1 MTNFESYLKDI
12 TNRTIKESTIRDAML
27 YSLEGGKRIRP
38 RIIFAILNGFNIS
51 EDKGYAAASALEY
64 IQTYSLIH
72 DDLPAM
78 DNDDY
83 RRGKLTSH
91 KKFGEGIAIL
101 TGDALLTHSFGL
113 IADSDY
119 KDSVKTN
126 LVSTLAS
133 YSGMNGMIYGQLL
146 DITTNSKE
154 LTDEKLFE
162 IDDNK
167 TGGLFKCA
175 CLFAMYIAECNKP
188 CYFINLGSKI
198 GVIFQLQDD
207 LFDIIRSEKEMGK
220 SLSDKENDKGS
231 ATVLYSVDE
240 LKNIIDNKFKELD
253 DYLKDAPFNP
263 SALSNLLKG
272 MASR

>member
-1 MTNFESYLKDI
+1 MPNFEDYLKDI
-12 TNRTIKESTIRDAML
+12 TNSTIRESTIKDAMF
-27 YSLEGGKRIRP
+27 YSLDGGKRIRP
-38 RIIFAILNGFNIS
+38 RIIFAILKGFNIDES
-51 EDKGYAAASALEY
+51 KGYAVASALEY

-91 KKFGEGIAIL
+91 KKFGEGIAVL
-101 TGDALLTHSFGL
+101 TGDALLTHSFGI

-146 DITTNSKE
+146 DITTNSSD
-154 LTDEKLFE
+154 LDEKKLFN

-175 CLFAMYIAECNKP
+175 CLFAMHIAENNKP
-188 CYFINLGSKI
+188 EYFIELGSRI
-198 GVIFQLQDD
+198 GVLFQLQDD
-207 LFDIIRSEKEMGK
+207 LFDVIKSEEDMGK
-220 SLSDKENDKGS
+220 SLSDKDNDKGS

-240 LKNIIDNKFKELD
+240 LKSIIDKKFEELD
-253 DYLKDAPFNP
+253 EYLVYAPFDP
-263 SALSNLLKG
+263 KALSELLKG
-272 MASR
+272 MAKR

>member
-1 MTNFESYLKDI
+1 MPNFEDYLKEI
-12 TNRTIKESTIRDAML
+12 TDKTIRDCVIKDAMF
-27 YSLEGGKRIRP
+27 YSLDGGKRIRP
-38 RIIFAILNGFNIS
+38 RIIFSILKGFDIDES
-51 EDKGYAAASALEY
+51 IGYPGALALEY

-91 KKFGEGIAIL
+91 KKFGEATAIL
-101 TGDALLTHSFGL
+101 TGDALLTHSFGI
-113 IADSDY
+113 IANSDY
-119 KDSVKTN
+119 KDSVKSN
-126 LVSTLAS
+126 LVSTLSS

-146 DITTNSKE
+146 DITTSSND
-154 LTDEKLFE
+154 LDESKLFN

-175 CLFAMYIAECNKP
+175 CLFAMHIAEVNKP
-188 CYFINLGSKI
+188 EYFIELGSRI

-207 LFDIIRSEKEMGK
+207 LFDVIKSEEQMGK
-220 SLSDKENDKGS
+220 SLSDKDNNKGS

-240 LKNIIDNKFKELD
+240 LKQIIDKKFEELD
-253 DYLKDAPFNP
+253 EYLVYAPFNA
-263 SALSNLLKG
+263 SHLTELLKG
-272 MASR
+272 MANR